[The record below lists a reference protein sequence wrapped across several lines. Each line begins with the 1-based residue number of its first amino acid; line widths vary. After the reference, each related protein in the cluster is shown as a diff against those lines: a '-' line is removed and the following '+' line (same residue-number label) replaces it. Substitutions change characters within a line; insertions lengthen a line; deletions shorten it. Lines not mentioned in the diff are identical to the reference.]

1 MTQDTLD
8 GKFEKRRRGIF
19 GPPAGKFQ
27 AIHVDDLNM
36 PKRETYGAQP
46 PIEILRQWFS
56 QGGWFDRGNDLAF
69 RKIIDIVFIA
79 SLGPPGGG
87 RQDMTARFVR
97 PFNVVGA
104 DSASFSLNFS
114 TSTSRRRRQRDAAS
128 PRRRRCGSESVYASC
143 ERAAAVS

>member
-46 PIEILRQWFS
+46 PIEILRQW
-56 QGGWFDRGNDLAF
+56 
-69 RKIIDIVFIA
+69 
-79 SLGPPGGG
+79 
-87 RQDMTARFVR
+87 
-97 PFNVVGA
+97 
-104 DSASFSLNFS
+104 
-114 TSTSRRRRQRDAAS
+114 
-128 PRRRRCGSESVYASC
+128 C
-143 ERAAAVS
+143 

>member
-46 PIEILRQWFS
+46 PIEILRQ
-56 QGGWFDRGNDLAF
+56 
-69 RKIIDIVFIA
+69 
-79 SLGPPGGG
+79 
-87 RQDMTARFVR
+87 FV
-97 PFNVVGA
+97 
-104 DSASFSLNFS
+104 S
-114 TSTSRRRRQRDAAS
+114 TKALPTTSNAEEAL
-128 PRRRRCGSESVYASC
+128 PRTM
-143 ERAAAVS
+143 RAH

>member
-46 PIEILRQWFS
+46 PIEILRQWCDAVS
-56 QGGWFDRGNDLAF
+56 ARYAVVVKSWG
-69 RKIIDIVFIA
+69 ID
-79 SLGPPGGG
+79 
-87 RQDMTARFVR
+87 
-97 PFNVVGA
+97 
-104 DSASFSLNFS
+104 
-114 TSTSRRRRQRDAAS
+114 RRRLHQ
-128 PRRRRCGSESVYASC
+128 
-143 ERAAAVS
+143 